1 MPIWYEWQLRV
12 RARNAWPWARFT
24 SLLKTNFPTT
34 SQSAED
40 GKTRFDT
47 ISAWMPYFKN
57 YPDPVMNRAK
67 AATGSSIQIH
77 QNQTTFGKNL
87 KLMRTSFT
95 FCSQSNRK
103 RANQAKPEY
112 REAKRPTIEDLNNV
126 NYQDIYESIFKVTY
140 IASLTGQTFNSS
152 QICRVKIRFHQS
164 TQSSTNP
171 VPSWRRHHSTDRPP
185 LNRSRVEK
193 VRHQSDQDVRF

>member
-77 QNQTTFGKNL
+77 QNQTTFGKTWNL
-87 KLMRTSFT
+87 WGLVSLFA
-95 FCSQSNRK
+95 
-103 RANQAKPEY
+103 ANQIGNVPTKPNPSTAKQNDQPS
-112 REAKRPTIEDLNNV
+112 KTWTM
-126 NYQDIYESIFKVTY
+126 STTKIFMSQFSRWPN

-152 QICRVKIRFHQS
+152 QTCRVKIRFHQS